1 MWRRTIGQVVLA
13 VLVAVAAAG
22 CGSSD
27 QDGSAG
33 APASTAAPATTT
45 TTPPATASSSSTTTA
60 SVAAARCSNGV
71 LLEAAQQALRESGS
85 TVTIASVTVARCRNG
100 YALLSAHPASGNVE
114 SPNVFL
120 VWRRPPRPGRRWI
133 LAPALTVPAPP
144 SDRNSPQPAKPWATP
159 YQARRQLLANSRRR
173 ENLR

>member
-45 TTPPATASSSSTTTA
+45 TTPPATASSSSTTA

-100 YALLSAHPASGNVE
+100 YALLSAHPAAGNVE
-114 SPNVFL
+114 APNVFL
-120 VWRRPPRPGRRWI
+120 VWR
-133 LAPALTVPAPP
+133 PATQAWAALDLGTGIDCAGSPIGPKLTAACKALGYPVAG
-144 SDRNSPQPAKPWATP
+144 
-159 YQARRQLLANSRRR
+159 
-173 ENLR
+173 

>member
-1 MWRRTIGQVVLA
+1 MWRRTMGLLVLA
-13 VLVAVAAAG
+13 VFVAAAG
-22 CGSSD
+22 CGSSG
-27 QDGSAG
+27 QDNSAG

-45 TTPPATASSSSTTTA
+45 TPPATASSTSTTTPSA
-60 SVAAARCSNGV
+60 AAARCSNGV

-120 VWRRPPRPGRRWI
+120 VWRP
-133 LAPALTVPAPP
+133 
-144 SDRNSPQPAKPWATP
+144 ATP
-159 YQARRQLLANSRRR
+159 AWAALDLGTGIDCAGSPIGPKLTAACKALGYPVAG
-173 ENLR
+173 

>member
-1 MWRRTIGQVVLA
+1 MWRRTMGLLILA
-13 VLVAVAAAG
+13 VLVAVTAG
-22 CGSSD
+22 CGSSG
-27 QDGSAG
+27 QDGSAAG
-33 APASTAAPATTT
+33 PASTAAPVTTT

-60 SVAAARCSNGV
+60 SAAAARCSNGV

-120 VWRRPPRPGRRWI
+120 VWR
-133 LAPALTVPAPP
+133 PATQAWAALDLGTGIDCAGSPIGPKLTAACKALGYHVA
-144 SDRNSPQPAKPWATP
+144 D
-159 YQARRQLLANSRRR
+159 
-173 ENLR
+173 